1 MRALGRLVL
10 LVPALLACRATP
22 EWEPIGGF
30 ELVPSAAEWR
40 ELSARELHE
49 LLTTARARLV
59 PVRDYTATLE
69 TRERIGEDL
78 HPRRVMRVQLRERP
92 FAVAIETLEPAGEAG
107 QRVWYDESRSR
118 ELVAETPG
126 FLGRLVGRVALDP
139 EGNTAMQNRRHAI
152 TDTGLTRLLEQ
163 VEEQFVPTL
172 ARRPRLR
179 VAELAFGG
187 VPLRVVDAVVPR
199 EPPDP
204 PLVQRLGFGAGS
216 GLLTYYG
223 LAELLPDGLALVEE
237 YAYRD
242 LVLDPGL
249 APATFAPPK

>member
-1 MRALGRLVL
+1 MGALVRLAALLLVL
-10 LVPALLACRATP
+10 PACRATP
-22 EWEPIGGF
+22 EWEPVGGF

-40 ELSARELHE
+40 DLSAAELRAWLE
-49 LLTTARARLV
+49 AARAQLT
-59 PVRDYTATLE
+59 PVKDYTGTLE
-69 TRERIGEDL
+69 TRERIGDDL
-78 HPRRVMRVQLRERP
+78 HPRRVMHIQLREQP
-92 FAVAIETLEPAGEAG
+92 FAVAIETLEPASEAG

-126 FLGRLVGRVALDP
+126 FLGKLVGHVSLDP
-139 EGNTAMQNRRHAI
+139 EGDLAMENRRHAI

-163 VEEQFVPTL
+163 VEEEFVPAL

-179 VAELAFGG
+179 VAELAFGDT
-187 VPLRVVDAVVPR
+187 PLRVVDAVVPR

-204 PLVQRLGFGAGS
+204 PLVQRLGFQVEG